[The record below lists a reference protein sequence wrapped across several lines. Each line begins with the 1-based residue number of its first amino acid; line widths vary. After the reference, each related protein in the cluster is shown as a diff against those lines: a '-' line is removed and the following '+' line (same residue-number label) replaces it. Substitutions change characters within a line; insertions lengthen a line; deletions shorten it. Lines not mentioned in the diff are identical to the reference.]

1 MRCQPGAFG
10 AYGVFGDLD
19 NNHLP
24 FMQVSLNGN
33 RVIFAHLKPI
43 GTNRGDIGVVKKSRP
58 LQSDINKRRLHARHD
73 THNLAE
79 VDISD
84 KTTATAALQKYF
96 LQQAVFDERQPG
108 LPGRYVD

>member
-1 MRCQPGAFG
+1 MRCQPGTFG
-10 AYGVFGDLD
+10 AYGVFGYLD
-19 NNHLP
+19 NNHLS
-24 FMQVSLNGN
+24 FMQVCLNGN
-33 RVIFAHLKPI
+33 RVFFAHLKPI
-43 GTNRGDIGVVKKSRP
+43 GTNRGDISIVKKCRP
-58 LQSDINKRRLHARHD
+58 LQSDINKRRLHAWHD

-96 LQQAVFDERQPG
+96 LQQTVFDERQPG